1 MYTVAVRRDFIARHM
16 LIGGDWGPENEP
28 HAHHYVVEAR
38 LYGQKLDRHGYL
50 LDICEIEAQLDQLVE
65 YFRDKSLND
74 LPEFKDLNP
83 SLEHFAAIFCR
94 ALLPTISGGALTALS
109 IKIWE
114 NDEAWAEYRED
125 FG

>member
-28 HAHHYVVEAR
+28 HAHHYVVEAG
-38 LYGQKLDRHGYL
+38 LAGNKLDRHGYL
-50 LDICEIEAQLDQLVE
+50 LDICEIETGLDKLVA
-65 YFRDKSLND
+65 YFRDTTLNH

-83 SLEHFAAIFCR
+83 SLEHFARIFCR
-94 ALLPTISGGALTALS
+94 ALLPTVDVERLTALH

-114 NDEAWAEYRED
+114 NEAAWAEYRED

>member
-1 MYTVAVRRDFIARHM
+1 MYTVAVRRDFIARHA

-38 LYGQKLDRHGYL
+38 LYGKSLDRHGYL
-50 LDICEIEAQLDQLVE
+50 LDICEVETRLDQLVE
-65 YFRDKSLND
+65 YYRNKTLNS

-83 SLEHFAAIFCR
+83 SIEHLARILCR
-94 ALLPTISGGALTALS
+94 ALQKAINGDNLTALS

-114 NDEAWAEYRED
+114 NEAAWAEYRKD
-125 FG
+125 F